1 MNPADLQTI
10 LKARG
15 RNALQRNCTNATND
29 LMTFYKT
36 YKTTLPVLV
45 AYGYDTEVAKIE
57 NNLAE
62 LLETFNNL
70 RTKIWGDIV
79 L

>member
-1 MNPADLQTI
+1 MNPKDLEQI
-10 LKARG
+10 IKARG

-36 YKTTLPVLV
+36 YKTMLPILL
-45 AYGYDTEVAKIE
+45 AYGYEKEVETIE
-57 NNLAE
+57 QNLAT
-62 LLETFNNL
+62 LLETFNDL
-70 RTKIWGDIV
+70 RAKIWNDI